1 MYSTPRDAR
10 TQAFVPAS
18 AADALP
24 SKSAGM
30 PSGRF
35 PGARHSVYAAR
46 MPRDFLFTSESVNEG
61 HPDKVC
67 DQIADALLDALIAQD
82 PDSRVAVECM
92 VSTGSVHVA
101 GEVTTTGFADVQGI
115 ARRILREVGYTN
127 PEFGMD
133 CQDAGVWVSLHD
145 QSREIAD
152 GVRGG
157 GGRAQGAGD
166 QGMMFGYACDE
177 TPELMPLPIMVA
189 HRLCMRLAAVRRQ
202 RLIPDLGPDGKSQ
215 VTVEYRSGVP
225 TRLASVVVAQ
235 QHGRS
240 IVESR
245 LRQEIIEKVIRPVCG
260 PLYDDETRTFI
271 NAAGTFTVGGPEADT
286 GVTGRKVIADSYGGM
301 ARNGGGGISGKDP
314 TKVDRSGAYV
324 ARWIAKNVVAAGLA
338 RRCEIQ
344 LSYVIGEPE
353 PTNIFI
359 ETFGTG
365 ARDEKEIEALVRR
378 LFPLNPHEIIAAL
391 DLKRPI
397 YRKTAA
403 FGHFGRQD
411 PDFTWER
418 TDRAATLSKEAG
430 L

>member
-1 MYSTPRDAR
+1 
-10 TQAFVPAS
+10 
-18 AADALP
+18 
-24 SKSAGM
+24 
-30 PSGRF
+30 
-35 PGARHSVYAAR
+35 

-101 GEVTTTGFADVQGI
+101 GEVTTAGFADVQGI

-127 PEFGMD
+127 PDFGID

-145 QSREIAD
+145 QSREIAE

-157 GGRAQGAGD
+157 RGHPQGAGD

-177 TPELMPLPIMVA
+177 TPELMPLPIMIA
-189 HRLCMRLAAVRRQ
+189 HRLCMRLAAVRRE

-225 TRLASVVVAQ
+225 ARLASVVIAQ

-260 PLYDDETRTFI
+260 PLYDGDTRAYI

-286 GVTGRKVIADSYGGM
+286 GVTGRKLVADSYGGM
-301 ARNGGGGISGKDP
+301 ARNGGGAISGKDP
-314 TKVDRSGAYV
+314 SKVDRSGAYA
-324 ARWIAKNVVAAGLA
+324 ARWIAKNLVAAGVA

-344 LSYVIGEPE
+344 LSYVIGEPA
-353 PTNIFI
+353 PTNIFVD
-359 ETFGTG
+359 TFGTG
-365 ARDEKEIEALVRR
+365 TRDEREIEAAVRR
-378 LFPLNPHEIIAAL
+378 IFPLSPSEIIAAL

-397 YRKTAA
+397 YRKTAV
-403 FGHFGRQD
+403 FGQFGRQD

-418 TDRAATLSKEAG
+418 TDRVEELSKASR
-430 L
+430 